1 MADVKVRNAKALHDE
16 IGETMDK
23 LATLL
28 LESHVY
34 GFNMSREMEVG
45 GKKHDVRI
53 TFDVDGAC
61 FGLGRGGYRRHYYDD
76 PDESRF

>member
-1 MADVKVRNAKALHDE
+1 MAEVKVKNARQLNDE

-34 GFNMSREMEVG
+34 GFNMSRQMEVN

-53 TFDVDGAC
+53 TFDVDDRC
-61 FGLGRGGYRRHYYDD
+61 FGRRYGYRKPYDGAD
-76 PDESRF
+76 DEF